1 MWVCNNRSVPSVL
14 VIQNKCKQIRR
25 LVAMKVHFIIIYLS
39 DFYFVWKGKH
49 QVLNSSFSLVFGKF
63 KSMTWICQKRTVW
76 QIQIND
82 LKLPKTNCCANSN
95 QWFEFAQNEPFGK
108 FKSMI
113 WICQKWTVWQIQI
126 NTLNLPKMNNL
137 KHEMKHDDKLTIFCT
152 KYLTM

>member
-63 KSMTWICQKRTVW
+63 KSMTWICQKRKRTVW
-76 QIQIND
+76 QTQIND
-82 LKLPKTNCCANSN
+82 LNLPKTNCLANSN
-95 QWFEFAQNEPFGK
+95 QWFEFAKNVYETEWWWIIFCFGLAN
-108 FKSMI
+108 M
-113 WICQKWTVWQIQI
+113 
-126 NTLNLPKMNNL
+126 NLPNNQNHIL
-137 KHEMKHDDKLTIFCT
+137 
-152 KYLTM
+152 